1 MKLNIILLE
10 DPKCI
15 VGVKEIIGFT
25 TEHNKLANHSLMW
38 DTVEDQTQWFSI
50 KFAPTKK
57 KKREQR
63 LKELKS
69 NVSTLMQELESNSL
83 NENVI
88 AHL

>member
-1 MKLNIILLE
+1 
-10 DPKCI
+10 
-15 VGVKEIIGFT
+15 
-25 TEHNKLANHSLMW
+25 MW